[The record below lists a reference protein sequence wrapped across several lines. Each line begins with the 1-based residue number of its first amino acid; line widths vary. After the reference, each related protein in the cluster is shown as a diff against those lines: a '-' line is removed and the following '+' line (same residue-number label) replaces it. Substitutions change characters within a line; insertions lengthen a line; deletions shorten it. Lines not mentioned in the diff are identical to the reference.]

1 MRIDAFAQSL
11 TIQPTGFLRAFEI
24 CRLEVQCF
32 GWVRLPFGMWQR
44 VGQRDLHSWLARV
57 HERDNDGAA
66 AGYLIAHPRE
76 LGGEAVP
83 YVASVGV
90 SPRFQRRGI
99 GRELM
104 LVAMKRFDRIWLHV
118 RASNSPAI
126 RMYESLGYA
135 VHARID
141 RFYQNG
147 EDALVMKS
155 W

>member
-1 MRIDAFAQSL
+1 MHIDAIAPSL
-11 TIQPTGFLRAFEI
+11 TIQPAGFLRAFDI

-32 GWVRLPFGMWQR
+32 GWMRLPFGMWQR
-44 VGQRDLHSWLARV
+44 VGQRDLSSWLARV
-57 HERDNDGAA
+57 HDRNNDGAP
-66 AGYLIAHPRE
+66 AGYLLAHDRA
-76 LGGEAVP
+76 LDGVSIP

-118 RASNSPAI
+118 RAGNTPAI
-126 RMYESLGYA
+126 KMYESLGYS

-141 RFYQNG
+141 KFYQNG
-147 EDALVMKS
+147 DDALVMKS